1 MTTSLSEEKLLEQVG
16 FEEIII
22 FYQLNLGL
30 GEQGKPVTLFGHEKL
45 HSAYKDNG
53 FNILVSDRIS
63 LDRSLHDIRH
73 ASCKSKKYYSD
84 LPDVSVIIPFHNEGL
99 STLLRTIHS
108 LHNRSPESLLKEIVL
123 VDDASS
129 RPLYKGK
136 ALTTCLIFDRLK
148 QNWRALWLSS
158 RKSSSYVTRQDKG

>member
-16 FEEIII
+16 FQASNI
-22 FYQLNLGL
+22 FWLLNLGP
-30 GEQGKPVTLFGHEKL
+30 GEQGKPVPLLEHEKL
-45 HSAYKDNG
+45 DSAYKDNG

-84 LPDVSVIIPFHNEGL
+84 LHDVSVVIPFHNEGL

-108 LHNRSPESLLKEIVL
+108 LHNRSPDSLLKEIIL

-129 RPLYKGK
+129 RPFHKGK
-136 ALTTCLIFDRLK
+136 TRSTLSIFDRL
-148 QNWRALWLSS
+148 QRNS
-158 RKSSSYVTRQDKG
+158 KSL